1 MRRVP
6 EGEGASA
13 TVKSRLGL
21 GGGHPRGARA
31 RNASVEIAAGLRAS
45 ALFPSDSDRRLR
57 RELLRFPGF
66 PHEL

>member
-45 ALFPSDSDRRLR
+45 ALFPSDSDRR
-57 RELLRFPGF
+57 ELLRFPGF